1 MLEKVILSNPAVQ
14 DVVVQGFNIEGVGQL
29 PRAYVIVKSGYMV
42 SADDLVQYA
51 NARVDLTNRLLGG
64 VVFVDNLYK
73 DPMGRLFM
81 SLEKYDTTAQGI
93 IFFKKMCLI

>member
-1 MLEKVILSNPAVQ
+1 
-14 DVVVQGFNIEGVGQL
+14 
-29 PRAYVIVKSGYMV
+29 MV

-81 SLEKYDTTAQGI
+81 SLEKYDTTAQGTI
-93 IFFKKMCLI
+93 FKKKFVSYMKQSLHTLT